1 MNSSQAAFM
10 HVRTARS
17 EELSSLAALPHA
29 LHYEHPA
36 SFIHHALGSKECLV
50 AEIDGNLAG
59 YVVWDRGFF
68 ARPFMWML
76 GVAPDYRH
84 HGVASSL
91 IEHVEH
97 LNAGQ
102 RLHTSTNESNEAMQ
116 GVLEGRGFER
126 VGRLEDLDAG
136 DPEVFYAKRL

>member
-1 MNSSQAAFM
+1 MSSSQAGLM

-17 EELSSLAALPHA
+17 EELPSLAALPHA

-50 AEIDGNLAG
+50 AEIDGDLAG

-76 GVAPDYRH
+76 GVAPEYRH

-97 LNAGQ
+97 LNAGH

-126 VGRLEDLDAG
+126 VGRLDDLDAG